1 MAHVLPWLA
10 YAVAGWIF
18 LVGVYGLVTSRHLVH
33 TVVCLNVAQSATY
46 LLLLGVGWTHGG
58 TAPIFADISRKRTVA
73 DPVVQAMTLTDV
85 VVGAAT
91 TALLL
96 ALTVQVA
103 KRRGEVD
110 PRRMRSLEHESEED
124 SDEESE
130 EHPEASPEARP
141 GSASTEGTTR

>member
-1 MAHVLPWLA
+1 MAQVLPWLV

-18 LVGVYGLVTSRHLVH
+18 LSGLYGLVTSRHLVH
-33 TVVCLNVAQSATY
+33 TVVCLSIAQSATY

-58 TAPIFADISRKRTVA
+58 TAPVFSDISRKRAVA

-85 VVGAAT
+85 VVGAAA

-96 ALTVQVA
+96 ALAVQVA
-103 KRRGEVD
+103 KRRGVVD
-110 PRRMRSLEHESEED
+110 PRRLRSLERESEED

-130 EHPEASPEARP
+130 ERAEESPEE
-141 GSASTEGTTR
+141 SAG